1 MAEEKKIVQ
10 FMIGPNNAMY
20 QGQIL
25 GLGND
30 GAIYYAHHDGT
41 WHKYFDNT
49 FTPEIEETEAH

>member
-10 FMIGPNNAMY
+10 FTIEPNNSLY
-20 QGQIL
+20 QGQIF

-41 WHKYFDNT
+41 WHLWFGNT
-49 FTPEIEETEAH
+49 FAPEIEGDKK